1 VPRLVRWLIRSAL
14 ICLVAALVLGAVRA
28 LSPGNAWLAGAWPVY
43 LHLLVLGWLSQLV
56 TGVAYWMFP
65 RVERGAAPTDWRG
78 WAVFGLLNVGLIIR
92 VIAEPTMLRGPWL
105 PLAAVLQ
112 FLAMTI
118 FAWSIWPRVRGR

>member
-1 VPRLVRWLIRSAL
+1 VPRLVRYLIRGAL
-14 ICLVAALVLGAVRA
+14 TCLIAALLLGVVRA
-28 LSPGNAWLAGAWPVY
+28 LRPDIAWLAGAWPVY

-78 WAVFGLLNVGLIIR
+78 WAVFILLNTGLLLRIVT
-92 VIAEPTMLRGPWL
+92 EPTLVRGPWL
-105 PLAAVLQ
+105 PLAALLQ
-112 FLAMTI
+112 FLAMAV

>member
-1 VPRLVRWLIRSAL
+1 MPRLVRWLIRSAL

-78 WAVFGLLNVGLIIR
+78 WAVFALLNAGLVIR
-92 VIAEPTMLRGPWL
+92 VIAEPTTLHGPWL
-105 PLAAVLQ
+105 PFAAVLQ